1 MTKNFNLGGF
11 IVLLVLI
18 AAVSGV
24 GAAWDIISNLATSM
38 WEFLLCL
45 PQLIKPF
52 IPFLGIE
59 NMAVSLLIFGI
70 VLMSASGL
78 GIYISRKFKSK
89 LWTGISGGVEFVSTL
104 ITIGSVVKM

>member
-1 MTKNFNLGGF
+1 MDKKINIGGL
-11 IVLLVLI
+11 VVMLVLV
-18 AAVSGV
+18 AAVSRE

-70 VLMSASGL
+70 VLMVASGL
-78 GIYISRKFKSK
+78 GIYISCKRKNKF
-89 LWTGISGGVEFVSTL
+89 WTGISGGVEIVSTL
-104 ITIGSVVKM
+104 ITIGSAIKM